1 MYTKDKTK
9 RLSIRF
15 NDDQLKFIKHHAIML
30 EMSPSQFVRLIIN
43 SFMSKIEND
52 VLIGDDSNEDC

>member
-1 MYTKDKTK
+1 MYTKDKTN

-15 NDDQLKFIKHHAIML
+15 NDDQLKFIKHHATML

>member
-15 NDDQLKFIKHHAIML
+15 NDDQLKFIKYHASML

-52 VLIGDDSNEDC
+52 ILIGDDSNADC

>member
-15 NDDQLKFIKHHAIML
+15 NDDQLKFIKHHANML